1 MTLFRCITGESYN
14 GIMHD
19 AMITERG
26 SAPGRCYDSEGNCGK
41 PLTAQ
46 IFFISFFLMEALVMI
61 NLIVAVVLDAF
72 AEEEKADVMKLPP
85 PQMEHFLECWSR
97 YDKDA
102 TCFMETKNLKNLI
115 MDLQAINDE
124 EPIGF
129 SDFRDW
135 CYRTGHDVRDATAR
149 EVTERLQ
156 VLAIPDRE
164 GKVAFHDV
172 LEAIGKRAFKGDVE
186 LPAGSEAEKNLRE
199 KYGDVLRD
207 TGLHNTV
214 VSQYSSAYI
223 FQAIRM
229 QAAFR
234 RRKAFKNKNPK
245 EAMAAAKAARA
256 GGNAFVKD
264 ARKQAA
270 AGRPAASGRGAPPS
284 KGKPPSRR

>member
-1 MTLFRCITGESYN
+1 MQ
-14 GIMHD
+14 D
-19 AMITERG
+19 
-26 SAPGRCYDSEGNCGK
+26 
-41 PLTAQ
+41 
-46 IFFISFFLMEALVMI
+46 
-61 NLIVAVVLDAF
+61 
-72 AEEEKADVMKLPP
+72 
-85 PQMEHFLECWSR
+85 
-97 YDKDA
+97 
-102 TCFMETKNLKNLI
+102 
-115 MDLQAINDE
+115 
-124 EPIGF
+124 
-129 SDFRDW
+129 
-135 CYRTGHDVRDATAR
+135 
-149 EVTERLQ
+149 
-156 VLAIPDRE
+156 LAIPDRE

-172 LEAIGKRAFKGDVE
+172 LEAIGKRAFGGDVE

-199 KYGDVLRD
+199 KYGDVLSD